1 MLKVAILSGWH
12 VHTHGY
18 AREFES
24 RDDTKLTVVW
34 DEEPT
39 RGKEIAEK
47 FNIEFEPDLDKLL
60 ARPDVDAVCVNAPTN
75 MHCEVMVKAANA
87 GKHIFTEKILAPTS
101 QECAKIRQAVEKA
114 GVKFCISFPHRT
126 FEHNLFA
133 KKAVDEKLLGEITY
147 LRVRNAHNGASA
159 GWLPPHFYSK
169 KQCCGGAMIDLG
181 AHPMYLI
188 PWLLGK
194 PAEVASAFTYVTDR
208 EVEDN
213 AVTVMKYANG
223 TIAVSETGFVSAN
236 SPFMLELY
244 GTEGSVVITGDN
256 VRFTSSKINE
266 AAGEGLGG
274 WITPARLP
282 QKLPD
287 PITQF
292 VEGVL
297 YDKEITF
304 GMDDACVLTEM
315 MEAAYKAHE
324 QGGFVKL

>member
-1 MLKVAILSGWH
+1 MLRVAILSGWH

-18 AREFES
+18 AREFEN
-24 RDDTKLTVVW
+24 RDDAKLTVVW
-34 DEEPT
+34 DEEPA

-169 KQCCGGAMIDLG
+169 EQCCGGAMIDLG

-194 PAEVASAFTYVTDR
+194 PAEVASAFTYVTGR

-244 GTEGSVVITGDN
+244 GTAGSVVITGDS
-256 VRFTSSKINE
+256 VRFISSKINE
-266 AAGEGLGG
+266 AAGDVGG

-287 PITQF
+287 AITQF

-297 YDKEITF
+297 YGKEIIF